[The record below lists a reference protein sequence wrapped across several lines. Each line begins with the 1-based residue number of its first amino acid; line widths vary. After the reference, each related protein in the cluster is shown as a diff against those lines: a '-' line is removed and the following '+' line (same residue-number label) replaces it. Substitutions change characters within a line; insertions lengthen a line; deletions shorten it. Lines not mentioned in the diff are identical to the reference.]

1 MAVLRRGLY
10 TVTDLISGQGSFRAN
25 LTFFEE
31 DIFSSLPFATNTA
44 YSSSTS
50 TELSGEKFP
59 TPASI
64 TLFWQSLI
72 PWLHTISS
80 PNAALQHIKAQEFF
94 ALLAASEVIS
104 SVFRVVKSERKAAQN
119 IRQFMEE
126 HYDKPLSV
134 ADYAYLTGRSEST
147 FRREFKIKFGTT
159 PRQWIIQKRLE
170 KANSLLQTTSKDV
183 TQVAVDVGYEN
194 VSHFISEYKKQYGYT
209 PKQRP
214 TLTTVQLR

>member
-1 MAVLRRGLY
+1 
-10 TVTDLISGQGSFRAN
+10 D
-25 LTFFEE
+25 
-31 DIFSSLPFATNTA
+31 
-44 YSSSTS
+44 YSPPIS

-72 PWLHTISS
+72 PWLGTT
-80 PNAALQHIKAQEFF
+80 PNPNTALQHIKAQEFF
-94 ALLAASEVIS
+94 ALLATSEVIS
-104 SVFRVVKSERKAAQN
+104 SVFRVVKSERKATQN
-119 IRQFMEE
+119 IRQFMED
-126 HYDKPLSV
+126 HYDKPLSI

-183 TQVAVDVGYEN
+183 TQVAMDVGYEN